1 MLMGEPCDLGRGV
14 ALSLVRER
22 AFEILEG
29 KLRLS
34 FSLPPRLPNITSIA
48 NISLKEQP
56 CVEHVLH

>member
-1 MLMGEPCDLGRGV
+1 MGEPCDLGRGV

-34 FSLPPRLPNITSIA
+34 FSLPPRLPNITSIV
-48 NISLKEQP
+48 NILLQEQP
-56 CVEHVLH
+56 CHQHVLH